1 MFEEKQV
8 VMVAGGTQHMVCLAR
23 ASTDEPLPKMDTSTF
38 QKVDLPEDEGMD
50 EEDEEDEAND
60 AAGDNQVI

>member
-1 MFEEKQV
+1 
-8 VMVAGGTQHMVCLAR
+8 
-23 ASTDEPLPKMDTSTF
+23 
-38 QKVDLPEDEGMD
+38 VDLPEDEGMD